1 LPLRVNSTENSSKI
15 GFKTCAE
22 LKRKTHATAD
32 GEYEL
37 QPNYPTCNK
46 KVKVYCAD
54 MDTDTPKEYVT
65 LKAGAEN
72 NFAMKD
78 YASSVEAH
86 KKSSS
91 KTTFAKVIF
100 MSKSIINHLINH

>member
-1 LPLRVNSTENSSKI
+1 MPLRVNSTENSSKI

-22 LKRKTHATAD
+22 LKRKTNATAD
-32 GEYEL
+32 GEYGL

-78 YASSVEAH
+78 YASSVVAYS
-86 KKSSS
+86 KPSSR
-91 KTTFAKVIF
+91 TTFAKVIF
-100 MSKSIINHLINH
+100 IHEQIDH